1 MSYRREDISNAIWD
15 DEDFD
20 ALSNDAALLY
30 LWSFTNP
37 RCGMAGVYRVT
48 RRHLCEGRLKGRK
61 LDGAL
66 AELRESRHLFF
77 IDGVLWVRTR
87 VKHLRTKGEPMKKSI
102 LNDLKSLPADHP
114 IVEGFVSEYRHSW
127 IGKEIAAF
135 EDDLPKPLEQ
145 ANSPNPSRTPL
156 EPLEGFQGK
165 GKGYSSG
172 KPISD
177 STFTPSTAL
186 AYKQTSYTEEAA

>member
-1 MSYRREDISNAIWD
+1 MSYRREDIENAIWD

-37 RCGMAGVYRVT
+37 RCGMAGVYRVK

-61 LDGAL
+61 LEGAL
-66 AELRESRHLFF
+66 AELQDSRHLFY

-102 LNDLKSLPADHP
+102 LKDLEALPSEHP
-114 IVEGFVSEYRHSW
+114 IRESFAGEYRHSW
-127 IGKEIAAF
+127 IGREIA
-135 EDDLPKPLEQ
+135 ELESRCVKPLET
-145 ANSPNPSRTPL
+145 AISPNPSGTPL
-156 EPLEGFQGK
+156 EPPEGFQGS
-165 GKGYSSG
+165 GRGYSSG
-172 KPISD
+172 KPNSD
-177 STFTPSTAL
+177 STPTPSAVL
-186 AYKQTSYTEEAA
+186 VYKQTSYSEQAA